1 MTEAVFAAPA
11 VVAGLAAVLAIAP
24 GGRATRGAAPQA
36 VSKGSAS
43 QAAPAPGIIDGRLD
57 PQDIPNST
65 AYRLWLL
72 AASES
77 RTGAVA
83 PTARTEAMLMD
94 AGLRGG
100 DVAAAIAILSR
111 FEKKYQA
118 LIAAYNRSP
127 EVFDRSSSGLA
138 DFLAR
143 RDALVAATRAEL
155 IAGLS
160 APGQSRLDAFVKGQK
175 RYMRISRGV
184 K

>member
-1 MTEAVFAAPA
+1 MTKVVFAAPA
-11 VVAGLAAVLAIAP
+11 VIAGLAAVLAIGP
-24 GGRATRGAAPQA
+24 GGRARRGAARRA

-43 QAAPAPGIIDGRLD
+43 QATPALGIIDGRLD

-72 AASES
+72 AASEP

-100 DVAAAIAILSR
+100 DVTAAIAILAR
-111 FEKKYQA
+111 FEEKYQA
-118 LIAAYNRSP
+118 LVAAYNRSP
-127 EVFDRSSSGLA
+127 EVFNRSSSGLA

-143 RDALVAATRAEL
+143 RDALVAATRAAL

-160 APGQSRLDAFVKGQK
+160 APGQSRLDSFVKDQK
-175 RYMRISRGV
+175 RNMRIARPV